1 VKQEA
6 VAQFQPFP
14 GISEQVYSRNDFAA
28 ICELIYQESANLL
41 PPSKSTLVYS
51 RLAPLV
57 RTSGAGTFGEYIKRL
72 RIDDDERRKAVNAL
86 TTNHTGFFRE
96 QHHFDH
102 LREVARPEL
111 VQRIERGEPVRIWS
125 AGCSSGEEVYSA
137 CMTLLGHK
145 RVEARQFLSSNVAT
159 LATDLADHVL
169 AKAKAAT
176 YDVEALSPVPFELR
190 AEWIKMSN
198 GTGTMSDP
206 VRDMVRFR
214 RLNLTHDWPFSRQF
228 DIIFCRN
235 VMIYF
240 DLPTK
245 ERLVA
250 RFANLL
256 KPGGYLYIG
265 HSERVTGSANNSLE
279 LVGKTIYQRTR

>member
-1 VKQEA
+1 
-6 VAQFQPFP
+6 
-14 GISEQVYSRNDFAA
+14 
-28 ICELIYQESANLL
+28 
-41 PPSKSTLVYS
+41 
-51 RLAPLV
+51 
-57 RTSGAGTFGEYIKRL
+57 
-72 RIDDDERRKAVNAL
+72 
-86 TTNHTGFFRE
+86 
-96 QHHFDH
+96 
-102 LREVARPEL
+102 
-111 VQRIERGEPVRIWS
+111 
-125 AGCSSGEEVYSA
+125 
-137 CMTLLGHK
+137 
-145 RVEARQFLSSNVAT
+145 
-159 LATDLADHVL
+159 VL